1 MAGWK
6 AVRGS
11 KHLWSAI
18 FFLALGC
25 AAVALGRNHPMG
37 TAMRMGPA
45 YFPTMLG
52 LFLALIGLAVVV
64 RALVRPG
71 PAVGP
76 FAFWKPA
83 LVLAATVLFGLLL
96 RPLGLAGALILLV
109 VVSASAS
116 ERFRWTVALA
126 LAVGLAAG
134 SSILFVRLLGLP
146 IPILGTWLGG

>member
-1 MAGWK
+1 MADWK
-6 AVRGS
+6 ASGRS
-11 KHLWSAI
+11 KDLWSGI
-18 FFLALGC
+18 IFLALGC
-25 AAVALGRNHPMG
+25 AAVALGRDHPMG

-45 YFPTMLG
+45 YFPTVLG
-52 LFLALIGLAVVV
+52 LILALIGLAVIF

-71 PAVGP
+71 PPVGR
-76 FAFWKPA
+76 FGLRKPA

-109 VVSASAS
+109 VISAYAS

-126 LAVGLAAG
+126 LGVGLAAA